1 MRVQV
6 AGSRVRLDGLSAG
19 EPVYR
24 LVDGE
29 RVLIGVGTSGAVY
42 DVGAPLSGHVEYEH
56 AGESAGVDVTNVRDV
71 YGDLSSVDGRVSVD
85 VNKTRSWPA
94 RSKPDVAV
102 FHAGGRTYTR
112 SAEHAK
118 PMPVRVTLQSTD
130 VDGFEAL
137 LARQQPVVFRHA
149 ECPLPGCPVPYSLV
163 AVISDVSG
171 ELRPRRDM
179 AEMEYEIELTPIDG
193 VSVLAP
199 VSTWGELA
207 DSGMSWGDVAGMSWG
222 DIAEGG
228 WL

>member
-6 AGSRVRLDGLSAG
+6 VGSRVRLDGLSAG

-24 LVDGE
+24 LVDGG
-29 RVLIGVGTSGAVY
+29 RVLIGVGTSEAVY

-56 AGESAGVDVTNVRDV
+56 AGQVAGVDVFNVRDV

-85 VNKTRSWPA
+85 VNKTHSWPA

-112 SAEHAK
+112 FAEHAK
-118 PMPVRVTLQSTD
+118 PMPVRVTLQATD
-130 VDGFEAL
+130 VAGFEAL
-137 LARQQPVVFRHA
+137 IARQQPVVFRHA

-179 AEMEYEIELTPIDG
+179 AEMEYEVELTPIDD
-193 VSVLAP
+193 VSALAP

-222 DIAEGG
+222 DVAEGG

>member
-29 RVLIGVGTSGAVY
+29 RVLIGVGTPEAVY
-42 DVGAPLSGHVEYEH
+42 DVGAPLSGRVEYEH
-56 AGESAGVDVTNVRDV
+56 AGLSAVVAVTAGRDV

-85 VNKTRSWPA
+85 VNKTHSWPA
-94 RSKPDVAV
+94 RSKPDVGV
-102 FHAGGRTYTR
+102 FHAGGHTYTR
-112 SAEHAK
+112 FAEHAK
-118 PMPVRVTLQSTD
+118 PAPVRVTLQATD
-130 VDGFEAL
+130 VAGFESL

-171 ELRPRRDM
+171 QLRPRRDM
-179 AEMEYEIELTPIDG
+179 AEMEYEVELTPVGD

-199 VSTWGELA
+199 VSTWGELV
-207 DSGMSWGDVAGMSWG
+207 DSRMSWGDVAGMSWG
-222 DIAEGG
+222 EVAEGG

>member
-6 AGSRVRLDGLSAG
+6 AGSNVRLDGLNAG

-24 LVDGE
+24 LVDGG
-29 RVLIGVGTSGAVY
+29 RVLIGVGTSEAVY

-56 AGESAGVDVTNVRDV
+56 AGQVAGVDVTNVRDV

-85 VNKTRSWPA
+85 VNKTHSWPA

-112 SAEHAK
+112 FAEHAK
-118 PMPVRVTLQSTD
+118 PMPVKVTLQSTD
-130 VDGFEAL
+130 VDGFESL

-171 ELRPRRDM
+171 QLRPRRDM
-179 AEMEYEIELTPIDG
+179 AEMEYEIELTPVDD
-193 VSVLAP
+193 VSALAP

-222 DIAEGG
+222 EVTEGG

>member
-24 LVDGE
+24 VVDGG
-29 RVLIGVGTSGAVY
+29 RVLIGVGASEAVY
-42 DVGAPLSGHVEYEH
+42 DVGAPLAGHVKYEH
-56 AGESAGVDVTNVRDV
+56 AGQVARVYVFNWSGV
-71 YGDLSSVDGRVSVD
+71 YGDLSTVDGRVSVD
-85 VNKTRSWPA
+85 VNKTHSWPA

-102 FHAGGRTYTR
+102 FHAGGHTYTR
-112 SAEHAK
+112 FAEHAK
-118 PMPVRVTLQSTD
+118 PMPVRVTLQTTD
-130 VDGFEAL
+130 VAGFETL

-179 AEMEYEIELTPIDG
+179 AEMEYEVELTPIDD
-193 VSVLAP
+193 VSALAP
-199 VSTWGELA
+199 VSTWGELV
-207 DSGMSWGDVAGMSWG
+207 DSRMSWGDVAGMTWG
-222 DIAEGG
+222 DVAEGG